1 MRPALRDRLVLPILL
16 PIGIVAMIALILYGF
31 SRILLSVTPTA
42 AWVTAFAV
50 ALGIVVTAS
59 IAAGR
64 KQVRLSTIGAMLG
77 VTAGIAM
84 LAGGVA
90 LAVVGGEEEAPGG
103 GQKPVVTLAAFN
115 IAFEP
120 TSLQV
125 PAGTAF
131 TLRFNNK
138 DAQTQHNVEIF
149 DNKDFGGQPLF
160 AGDIVTGV
168 RTVNYAVGALPAGD
182 YFFRCIVHANMTG
195 EMQAA
200 EAPPG
205 GGGPGG
211 GGGGEPG
218 GGGGVTVVA
227 QNIAFDTNEIDLP
240 ADTPSTITFD
250 NKDAGTPHNIAIYND
265 SSLSQ
270 NLFTGEIVTGPA
282 TAQYQVP
289 ALSAGEYYFH
299 CDVHPN
305 MSGSVVVGG
314 GGGGGGGP
322 PPTGGSGATG
332 ST

>member
-1 MRPALRDRLVLPILL
+1 MKPALRDRLVLPILM
-16 PIGIVAMIALILYGF
+16 PIGIVVVIGLILYGF
-31 SRILLSVTPTA
+31 SRILLSITPTA
-42 AWVTAFAV
+42 AWITAIVV
-50 ALGIVVTAS
+50 AMGIVVTAS
-59 IAAGR
+59 VAAGR

-90 LAVVGGEEEAPGG
+90 LAVVGGEEEGPGG
-103 GQKPVVTLAAFN
+103 KEKPVVTLAAFN

-120 TSLQV
+120 TSLDV
-125 PAGTAF
+125 PATQPF
-131 TLRFNNK
+131 TLRFTNR
-138 DAQTQHNVEIF
+138 DAQVQHNVEIF
-149 DNKDFGGQPLF
+149 DNKSFEGQPLF
-160 AGDIVTGV
+160 AGEIVTGV

-182 YFFRCIVHANMTG
+182 YFFHCIVHANMTG
-195 EMQAA
+195 EMQAVQ
-200 EAPPG
+200 APPGGG

-211 GGGGEPG
+211 GGGQP

-227 QNIAFDTNEIDLP
+227 QNIAFDTSEIDLP
-240 ADTPSTITFD
+240 ADAPATITFD
-250 NKDAGTPHNIAIYND
+250 NRDAGVPHNIAIYDD

-270 NLFTGEIVTGPA
+270 NLFTGEIVTGP
-282 TAQYQVP
+282 TTTEYQVP

-322 PPTGGSGATG
+322 PPTGGTG
-332 ST
+332 SS

>member
-16 PIGIVAMIALILYGF
+16 PIGIVIVIAGILYGF
-31 SRILLSVTPTA
+31 SRILLSITPTA
-42 AWVTAFAV
+42 AWITAVVV
-50 ALGIVVTAS
+50 ALGILTTAS

-90 LAVVGGEEEAPGG
+90 LAVVGGETEGEGG
-103 GQKPVVTLAAFN
+103 QQKPVVALAAFN

-120 TSLQV
+120 TSLNV
-125 PAGTAF
+125 PAGEAF
-131 TLRFNNK
+131 TLRFNNR
-138 DAQTQHNVEIF
+138 DAQVQHNVEIF
-149 DNKDFGGQPLF
+149 ENKDFGGQPLF
-160 AGDIVTGV
+160 AGDLVTGV
-168 RTVNYAVGALPAGD
+168 RTVNYAVDALQPGT
-182 YFFRCIVHANMTG
+182 YYFRCIVHANMTG

-200 EAPPG
+200 ETGGGGPG

-211 GGGGEPG
+211 GGP
-218 GGGGVTVVA
+218 GGVTVAA
-227 QNIAFDTNEIDLP
+227 QNLAFDTSEIDLP
-240 ADTPSTITFD
+240 ADTPTTITFD
-250 NKDAGTPHNIAIYND
+250 NQDAGVPHNIAIYND
-265 SSLSQ
+265 SSLSE

-289 ALSAGEYYFH
+289 AIPAGEYYFH

-314 GGGGGGGP
+314 GGGGGG
-322 PPTGGSGATG
+322 PPTGGTG
-332 ST
+332 SS

>member
-1 MRPALRDRLVLPILL
+1 VKPAIRDRLVLPILL
-16 PIGIVAMIALILYGF
+16 PIGIVLVMALILYGF
-31 SRILLSVTPTA
+31 SRILLSITPTA
-42 AWVTAFAV
+42 AWVTAIVV
-50 ALGIVVTAS
+50 AIGIVVTAS
-59 IAAGR
+59 VAAGR

-90 LAVVGGEEEAPGG
+90 LAVVGGEEEGPGG
-103 GQKPVVTLAAFN
+103 EEKPVVTLAAFN

-120 TSLQV
+120 TSLDI
-125 PAGTAF
+125 PAAQPF

-200 EAPPG
+200 AAPP
-205 GGGPGG
+205 G

-218 GGGGVTVVA
+218 GGGGGPGGGGAVTVVA
-227 QNIAFDTNEIDLP
+227 QNISFDTSEIDLP
-240 ADTPSTITFD
+240 ADAPSTITFD
-250 NKDAGTPHNIAIYND
+250 NKDAGVPHNIAIFND

-270 NLFTGEIVTGPA
+270 NLFTGDIVTGPG

-322 PPTGGSGATG
+322 PTGATG
-332 ST
+332 ATGAS